1 MFTGIIEEIGTVRNI
16 RRGRNSVALTIGA
29 SHIVEG
35 TRIGDSIA
43 VNGICL
49 TVTDMQ
55 TDSFSADVMHETMNR
70 SSLASL
76 VAGQRVNLERAM
88 PADGRFGGHIVSGHV
103 DGMGQIADIRQDDV
117 AVWYMIRAE
126 DEILRY
132 VVEKGS
138 IAVDGISL
146 TVAKM
151 RDDSF
156 LVSTIPHTVRNTIL
170 QDKKLGDSVNL
181 ECDVI
186 GKYVERLMQKAE
198 KDEHKSSITMDFLT
212 KYGF

>member
-29 SHIVEG
+29 PHIVEG

-49 TVTDMQ
+49 TVMDMQ

-126 DEILRY
+126 DGILRY

-186 GKYVERLMQKAE
+186 GKYVKRLMQKAE
-198 KDEHKSSITMDFLT
+198 KNEHKSNITMDFLT
-212 KYGF
+212 KHGF

>member
-29 SHIVEG
+29 PHIVEG

-117 AVWYMIRAE
+117 AVWY
-126 DEILRY
+126 
-132 VVEKGS
+132 
-138 IAVDGISL
+138 
-146 TVAKM
+146 
-151 RDDSF
+151 
-156 LVSTIPHTVRNTIL
+156 
-170 QDKKLGDSVNL
+170 
-181 ECDVI
+181 
-186 GKYVERLMQKAE
+186 
-198 KDEHKSSITMDFLT
+198 
-212 KYGF
+212 

>member
-1 MFTGIIEEIGTVRNI
+1 M
-16 RRGRNSVALTIGA
+16 
-29 SHIVEG
+29 
-35 TRIGDSIA
+35 
-43 VNGICL
+43 
-49 TVTDMQ
+49 
-55 TDSFSADVMHETMNR
+55 
-70 SSLASL
+70 
-76 VAGQRVNLERAM
+76 
-88 PADGRFGGHIVSGHV
+88 
-103 DGMGQIADIRQDDV
+103 
-117 AVWYMIRAE
+117 
-126 DEILRY
+126 
-132 VVEKGS
+132 
-138 IAVDGISL
+138 DGISL

-170 QDKKLGDSVNL
+170 QDKKLGDRVNL

>member
-16 RRGRNSVALTIGA
+16 RRGQNSVVLTIGA
-29 SHIVEG
+29 PHIVEG

-170 QDKKLGDSVNL
+170 QDKKLGDRVNL

-186 GKYVERLMQKAE
+186 GKYVERLMQKVE

>member
-29 SHIVEG
+29 PHIVEG

-55 TDSFSADVMHETMNR
+55 TDSFSAD
-70 SSLASL
+70 
-76 VAGQRVNLERAM
+76 
-88 PADGRFGGHIVSGHV
+88 V

>member
-29 SHIVEG
+29 PHIVEG

-76 VAGQRVNLERAM
+76 VAGQRVNLERA
-88 PADGRFGGHIVSGHV
+88 DGRFGGHIVSGHV

-126 DEILRY
+126 DGILRY

-170 QDKKLGDSVNL
+170 QDKKLGDRVNL

>member
-29 SHIVEG
+29 PHIVKG

-126 DEILRY
+126 DGILRY

-170 QDKKLGDSVNL
+170 QDKKLGDRVNL

-186 GKYVERLMQKAE
+186 GKYVERLMQKVE

>member
-29 SHIVEG
+29 PHIVEG

-126 DEILRY
+126 DGILRY
-132 VVEKGS
+132 VVEKDRSLWTGS
-138 IAVDGISL
+138 VL
-146 TVAKM
+146 
-151 RDDSF
+151 RW
-156 LVSTIPHTVRNTIL
+156 
-170 QDKKLGDSVNL
+170 
-181 ECDVI
+181 
-186 GKYVERLMQKAE
+186 QK
-198 KDEHKSSITMDFLT
+198 
-212 KYGF
+212 

>member
-29 SHIVEG
+29 PHIVEG

-170 QDKKLGDSVNL
+170 QDKKLGDRVNL

-186 GKYVERLMQKAE
+186 GKYVERLMQNAE
-198 KDEHKSSITMDFLT
+198 KDENKSSITMDFLT

>member
-29 SHIVEG
+29 PHIVKG

-103 DGMGQIADIRQDDV
+103 DGMGQIADIR
-117 AVWYMIRAE
+117 
-126 DEILRY
+126 
-132 VVEKGS
+132 G
-138 IAVDGISL
+138 
-146 TVAKM
+146 
-151 RDDSF
+151 
-156 LVSTIPHTVRNTIL
+156 
-170 QDKKLGDSVNL
+170 
-181 ECDVI
+181 
-186 GKYVERLMQKAE
+186 
-198 KDEHKSSITMDFLT
+198 
-212 KYGF
+212 

>member
-29 SHIVEG
+29 PHIVEG

-170 QDKKLGDSVNL
+170 QDKKLGDRVNL

-186 GKYVERLMQKAE
+186 GKYVERLMQKVE